1 MSMNWTTLVQAGD
14 LAAHLDDMQSG
25 SGQLRILDARFALND
40 KIAGIRGYSEGHLP
54 GAQFADLDQDL
65 SDLNKAGQGRHPLPD
80 EEVFA
85 RKLGLWGI
93 GPRHQVVVY
102 DSGDGSMAAARA
114 WWLLKLLGH
123 ERVAVLDGGLAAWQ
137 AAGLP
142 VAREVRVN
150 AEEEPYPA
158 KFDRSR
164 IVRTGAVCERLDEDS
179 GWLVDARAAERF
191 RGEVEPIDP
200 VAGHIP
206 GALNRPFLDNMRE
219 GRFKPAGELHGELAS
234 LLGNRD
240 PADAVL
246 MCGSGVT
253 ACHLL
258 LAFEHAG
265 LHGAK
270 VYTDSWSGWIA
281 DPSRPVAKGA

>member
-1 MSMNWTTLVQAGD
+1 MSTHWTTLVSAQE
-14 LAAHLDDMQSG
+14 LAMHLDDP
-25 SGQLRILDARFALND
+25 QLRLLDARFALSD
-40 KIAGIRGYSEGHLP
+40 KIAGIRAYSEGHLP

-65 SDLNKAGQGRHPLPD
+65 SDLNKAGQGRHPMPD
-80 EEVFA
+80 EEVFT

-93 GPRHQVVVY
+93 GPQHQVVVY
-102 DSGDGSMAAARA
+102 DGSDGSMAAARA

-137 AAGLP
+137 PAGLP
-142 VAREVRVN
+142 VTAEVRVN
-150 AEEEPYPA
+150 PEEPPYPA
-158 KFDRSR
+158 RFDGSR
-164 IVRTGAVCERLDEDS
+164 IVRTAAVRERLDEDS

-206 GALNRPFLDNMRE
+206 GALNRPFLDNLRD
-219 GRFKPAGELHGELAS
+219 GRLKPADELRVELS
-234 LLGNRD
+234 ELLGDRD

-265 LHGAK
+265 LHGAR
-270 VYTDSWSGWIA
+270 VYADSWSGWINE
-281 DPSRPVAKGA
+281 PTRLVAKG

>member
-1 MSMNWTTLVQAGD
+1 MSTHWTTLVSAQE
-14 LAAHLDDMQSG
+14 LAMHLDDP
-25 SGQLRILDARFALND
+25 QLRLLDARFALSD

-65 SDLNKAGQGRHPLPD
+65 SDLNKAGQGRHPMPD
-80 EEVFA
+80 EEVFT

-93 GPRHQVVVY
+93 GPQHQVVVY
-102 DSGDGSMAAARA
+102 DGSDGSMAAARA

-137 AAGLP
+137 ATGLP
-142 VAREVRVN
+142 VTVEVRVN
-150 AEEEPYPA
+150 PEEPPYPA
-158 KFDRSR
+158 RFDASR
-164 IVRTGAVCERLDEDS
+164 IVRTAAVRERLDEDS

-206 GALNRPFLDNMRE
+206 GALNRPFLDNLRD
-219 GRFKPAGELHGELAS
+219 GRFKPAHELRVELS
-234 LLGNRD
+234 ELLGDRD

-265 LHGAK
+265 LHGAR
-270 VYTDSWSGWIA
+270 VYADSWSGWINE
-281 DPSRPVAKGA
+281 PTRPMAKG

>member
-1 MSMNWTTLVQAGD
+1 MSTHWNTLVSAQE
-14 LAAHLDDMQSG
+14 LATHLDDP
-25 SGQLRILDARFALND
+25 QLRLLDARFALND

-80 EEVFA
+80 EEVFT

-93 GPRHQVVVY
+93 GPQHQVVVY
-102 DSGDGSMAAARA
+102 DGGDGSMAAARA
-114 WWLLKLLGH
+114 WWLLNLLGH

-142 VAREVRVN
+142 ATAEVRVN
-150 AEEEPYPA
+150 VEQEPYPA
-158 KFDRSR
+158 KFDHSR
-164 IVRTGAVCERLDEDS
+164 IVRTAAVRERLDEDS

-206 GALNRPFLDNMRE
+206 GALNRPFLDNMRD
-219 GRFKPAGELHGELAS
+219 GRFKPTGELRDELSS

-240 PADAVL
+240 PADTVL

-265 LHGAK
+265 LHGAR
-270 VYTDSWSGWIA
+270 VYADSWSGWIN

>member
-1 MSMNWTTLVQAGD
+1 MSMNWTTLVSTD
-14 LAAHLDDMQSG
+14 ELAAHLDDP
-25 SGQLRILDARFALND
+25 QLRILDARFALND

-102 DSGDGSMAAARA
+102 DGGDGSMAAARA

-142 VAREVRVN
+142 VTREVRVN

-219 GRFKPAGELHGELAS
+219 GRFKPAGELRGELAS

-240 PADAVL
+240 PADTVL

-270 VYTDSWSGWIA
+270 VYADSWSGWIA